1 MISTTNQ
8 PLNAPPNRLSGES
21 QPNTLGGTGLP
32 MTRKPLRRLFGLSLA
47 VTGIAVVVLAFVL
60 LMLAVGVTGA

>member
-8 PLNAPPNRLSGES
+8 PLNVPPNRLSGES

-32 MTRKPLRRLFGLSLA
+32 TTRSPLRRSFGLSLA
-47 VTGIAVVVLAFVL
+47 VTGLVVVVLAIVL
-60 LMLAVGVTGA
+60 LMLAAGATGA